1 MDQKIGAK
9 KLVPL
14 ALSLT
19 GIILWIVALAVREDF
34 VDFINAAMFVLALA
48 LPVITLILSKGSRSV
63 KARRCVAVASL
74 IAATVQVVLAAVYYY
89 VYVVL
94 GGGPGLE
101 VVPGAT
107 LFISFI
113 GMIHGYLINLMYVLA
128 AAAFIAS
135 SAACWFVLRVHK
147 APEDPQA

>member
-1 MDQKIGAK
+1 
-9 KLVPL
+9 
-14 ALSLT
+14 
-19 GIILWIVALAVREDF
+19 
-34 VDFINAAMFVLALA
+34 VDFINAAMFVLALV
-48 LPVITLILSKGSRSV
+48 LPVITLILSGSTRFL
-63 KARRCVAVASL
+63 KARRRVAIVSL
-74 IAATVQVVLAAVYYY
+74 IAAIVQVVLAAVYYY

-107 LFISFI
+107 LFISAT
-113 GMIHGYLINLMYVLA
+113 GMIRGYLINLMYVIA

-135 SAACWFVLRVHK
+135 SAACWLVLRAPK